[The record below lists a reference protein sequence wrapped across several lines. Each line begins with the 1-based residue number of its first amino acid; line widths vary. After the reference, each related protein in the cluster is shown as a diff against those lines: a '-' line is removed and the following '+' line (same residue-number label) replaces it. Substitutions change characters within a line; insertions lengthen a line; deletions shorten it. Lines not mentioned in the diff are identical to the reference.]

1 MKHRIVFAAML
12 AASAVASAQTAE
24 TAVRRDHLKGMT
36 QVADGLYVRKSADRE
51 SYFATSA
58 AGRAAIAE
66 KMRKVNAE
74 FARHYAKDGI
84 SLQEQELLT
93 RSEQTQRRLRQ
104 AASLSKDTVTGGCGN
119 GAYLV
124 ATAYASYGN
133 SAGASA
139 VNAVD
144 FGPATPTTNVAWARA
159 GWDQDYSVE
168 IGTTQATASV
178 YNYSSCLS
186 EATGEVFCPSG
197 YAGGTGTAYE
207 ISVDAY
213 GNCQIP

>member
-24 TAVRRDHLKGMT
+24 TAVRRDHLKGMN

-74 FARHYAKDGI
+74 FSRHYAKDGI
-84 SLQEQELLT
+84 SLQEQDLLT
-93 RSEQTQRRLRQ
+93 RSEQTQQRLRQ
-104 AASLSKDTVTGGCGN
+104 ATSLSKARETGGCGN
-119 GAYLV
+119 GAFLV
-124 ATAYASYGN
+124 ATADASDGH

-159 GWDQDYSVE
+159 GWYQDYSVE
-168 IGTTQATASV
+168 IGTTQANASV
-178 YNYSSCLS
+178 YNYASCLS

-197 YAGGTGTAYE
+197 YPGGTGTAYA
-207 ISVDAY
+207 ISVDPY
-213 GNCQIP
+213 SNCQIP